1 MTTLQQQAYAKLN
14 LTLEI
19 LGKRSDGYHDLR
31 SVMQQISLCDDIE
44 IDVGTGEDW
53 KLECSQENIPQD
65 SSNLAWKAAGV
76 FYKSLGKDPQGLT
89 IRINKRIP
97 SQAGLAGGSA
107 DAAAV
112 LKALNVHEGEPF
124 SEQELADLGAKVG
137 SDVPFCVFGGTAMVT
152 GRGETVE
159 LLTPMTECFYCIAMP
174 DFAMSTADVYAAF
187 DKEGSSRCPDSETMA
202 RAMEGGDLVRI
213 AGFVSNAMEPIVAAQ
228 HPRIFEMKAAML
240 DSGALGTSM
249 TGSGSAVYGIFDS
262 FDMAAVA
269 SMTLMERGYQ
279 TYLSRNV

>member
-14 LTLEI
+14 FTLEI

-53 KLECSQENIPQD
+53 KLECSQENVPQD
-65 SSNLAWKAAGV
+65 GSNLAWKAAGV

-97 SQAGLAGGSA
+97 SQAGLGGGSA

-112 LKALNVHEGEPF
+112 LKALNAHEGEPF
-124 SEQELADLGAKVG
+124 SVTELADLGAKVG
-137 SDVPFCVFGGTAMVT
+137 SDVPFCVIGGTAMVT
-152 GRGETVE
+152 GRGETVAPI
-159 LLTPMTECFYCIAMP
+159 TPMADCYYCIAMP
-174 DFAMSTADVYAAF
+174 DFAMSTSDVYAVF
-187 DKEGSSRCPDSETMA
+187 DREDSSRCPDSEAMA
-202 RAMEGGDLVRI
+202 RAMGEGELVRI
-213 AGFVSNAMEPIVAAQ
+213 AGYVSNAMEPIVAAQ